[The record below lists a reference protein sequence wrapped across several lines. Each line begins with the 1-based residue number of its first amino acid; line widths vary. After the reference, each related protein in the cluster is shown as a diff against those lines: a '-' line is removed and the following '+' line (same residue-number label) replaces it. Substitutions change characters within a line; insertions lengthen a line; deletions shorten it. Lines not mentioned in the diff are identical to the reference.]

1 MRKEDGKD
9 VYILGDSDTTIT
21 PLEILDE
28 AGNLDYIAIA
38 FSNNAVMYKKG
49 DVAIIDDSDLII
61 GFRSEG
67 SIDHLIEKLMAIKSG
82 E

>member
-1 MRKEDGKD
+1 MKKEGKD

-21 PLEILDE
+21 PVEILDE
-28 AGNLDYIAIA
+28 TGNLDYIAIV
-38 FSNNAVMYKKG
+38 FSNSDTVYKKG